1 MHIMNAH
8 KLWGGGGNKTDFDS
22 NQNPQNHE
30 DDSKYCDVCES
41 YDIRT

>member
-1 MHIMNAH
+1 MNTH
-8 KLWGGGGNKTDFDS
+8 KWVGNKADFDS

-41 YDIRT
+41 CDIRT

>member
-1 MHIMNAH
+1 MHINYG
-8 KLWGGGGNKTDFDS
+8 GGGGNKTDFDS